1 MKQGKRGGFI
11 VNRVACDWVTLTTSE
26 RYVYNEF
33 VQMVGESVDW
43 KATSSQKRLQYSG
56 IGGDGFFYGV
66 GIQDGSPHYM
76 MILSGLLAGQLLP
89 VWAGRQSARLCN
101 CTRFDIQITIP
112 KNWKERETSGIG
124 RDILARQREGTSR
137 TGAALSV
144 KMVVSDRANDD
155 TVYLG
160 SRTSDRFIRIYDK
173 VSEGVAYLRYELEVK
188 GRTVARLWDE
198 YLTGASA
205 LPVWL
210 RGSIPDYARTVFE
223 LHQVIAAIGAN
234 DTDRSWIE
242 TGTSDWE
249 TKKAW
254 LNEQVRPALVRAA
267 IEGNRDEVLEW
278 LDKMYLFI

>member
-1 MKQGKRGGFI
+1 MKQVKREGFI
-11 VNRVACDWVTLTTSE
+11 VNRAACDWCTLTTSDK
-26 RYVYNEF
+26 YVYNEF
-33 VQMVGESVDW
+33 VQMVGEHVDW
-43 KATSSQKRLQYSG
+43 KQTSSQKRLQYSG

-66 GIQDGSPHYM
+66 GVQNGSPHYM

-89 VWAGRQSARLCN
+89 VWAARQSARFCN

-112 KNWKERETSGIG
+112 KEWKARETSGIG

-144 KMVVSDRANDD
+144 KMVVSDRDNDD

-188 GRTVARLWDE
+188 GKTVARLWDE

-210 RGSIPDYARTVFE
+210 KGSIPDYARTVFE

-267 IEGNRDEVLEW
+267 IEGHRDEVLEW